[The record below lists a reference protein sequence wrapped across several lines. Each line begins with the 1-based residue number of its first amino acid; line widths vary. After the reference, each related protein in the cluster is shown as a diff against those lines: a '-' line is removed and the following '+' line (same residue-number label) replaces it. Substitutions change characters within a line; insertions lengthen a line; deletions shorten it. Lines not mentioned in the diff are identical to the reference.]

1 VKGYWQGRVV
11 IAQPNFSRL
20 SLICP
25 NGCPL
30 PRFICSHRSGL
41 RLEKLHCV
49 PERYQKWQS
58 DLLCAA
64 IHGGLGGINLQNWIL
79 FYLIKYMKK
88 SMPLSKKVFCKIVL

>member
-1 VKGYWQGRVV
+1 VKEYWQGRVV

-20 SLICP
+20 RLICP

-49 PERYQKWQS
+49 PERYVQAFCFSYQKEMPAS
-58 DLLCAA
+58 MLADILLH
-64 IHGGLGGINLQNWIL
+64 I
-79 FYLIKYMKK
+79 
-88 SMPLSKKVFCKIVL
+88 